1 MQHYASFVI
10 AAVFALLGLL
20 PLAGRSIRRPLLW
33 LCLLGGVAAG
43 FLAREATKMAWDWLG
58 PIGGLERSA
67 VGLTVNLLIAAL
79 AGELLKATAPLAV
92 IIFAPTDA
100 VTGLAYG
107 AASGAG
113 FGLVAG
119 QRFLALAL
127 GLSGTP
133 FITPLSTAVAV
144 VSWFF
149 PTLAHIVTTAYLVRA
164 GVRGGLGLALLF
176 VVALQTILG
185 LAQKLPL
192 AGGIPTG
199 ALLTAAISLWLLIYL
214 WRARLRAG
222 SLVSVA
228 P

>member
-1 MQHYASFVI
+1 MQQYASIVI

-20 PLAGRSIRRPLLW
+20 PLAGRIIRRPLLW

-43 FLAREATKMAWDWLG
+43 FFAREAAQMAWDWVG
-58 PIGGLERSA
+58 PIGGLERGPA
-67 VGLTVNLLIAAL
+67 GLTINLLIAAL
-79 AGELLKATAPLAV
+79 VGETLKATVPLVA
-92 IIFAPTDA
+92 ISFTPTDA

-119 QRFLALAL
+119 QKFLALAL
-127 GLSGTP
+127 GLVGTP
-133 FITPLSTAVAV
+133 FITPLSTTVAV
-144 VSWFF
+144 VAWFF
-149 PTLAHIVTTAYLVRA
+149 PTLAHIVTTSYLIRA
-164 GVRGGLGLALLF
+164 GVRGGLGLAFLF
-176 VVALQTILG
+176 VVALQTIFG

-199 ALLTAAISLWLLIYL
+199 VLVTAVVSLWLLGHL

-222 SLVSVA
+222 ALVSVV

>member
-1 MQHYASFVI
+1 MQQYASIVI
-10 AAVFALLGLL
+10 AASFALLGLL
-20 PLAGRSIRRPLLW
+20 PLAGSRIRRPLLW

-43 FLAREATKMAWDWLG
+43 FFAREATKMAWDWVG
-58 PIGGLERSA
+58 PIGGLERGPA
-67 VGLTVNLLIAAL
+67 GLTINLLIAAL
-79 AGELLKATAPLAV
+79 VGEILKATGPLVA
-92 IIFAPTDA
+92 ISLTPADA

-119 QRFLALAL
+119 QQFLAMAL
-127 GLSGTP
+127 GLVGTP

-144 VSWFF
+144 VAWFF
-149 PTLAHIVTTAYLVRA
+149 PTLAHIVTTAYLIRA

-176 VVALQTILG
+176 VVALQTIFG

-199 ALLTAAISLWLLIYL
+199 VLLTAAISLWLLAHL

-222 SLVSVA
+222 AQVSIV

>member
-1 MQHYASFVI
+1 MQQYAPIVI
-10 AAVFALLGLL
+10 AAAFALLGLL

-43 FLAREATKMAWDWLG
+43 FFAREATKMAWDWIG
-58 PIGGLERSA
+58 PIGGLERGPA
-67 VGLTVNLLIAAL
+67 GLTINLLIAAL
-79 AGELLKATAPLAV
+79 AGELLKATIPLMA
-92 IIFAPTDA
+92 ISFKPTDA

-119 QRFLALAL
+119 QQFLALAL
-127 GLSGTP
+127 GLVGTP

-144 VSWFF
+144 VAWFF
-149 PTLAHIVTTAYLVRA
+149 PTLAHIVTTAYLIRA
-164 GVRGGLGLALLF
+164 GVRGRLALALLF
-176 VVALQTILG
+176 VVALQTVFG

-199 ALLTAAISLWLLIYL
+199 VLLTAVITLWLFGHL

-222 SLVSVA
+222 ALVSIV